1 MSVNSDNR
9 SPGLFHY
16 RLLSYYFAGVAG
28 IEPTSTVLETG
39 MLPLHQTPEPLRRI
53 ELLSFGYESN
63 IISHYTKE
71 ASNNIYKLKIT
82 SLLLAQ
88 VP

>member
-1 MSVNSDNR
+1 MLCILLKIKCSEKT
-9 SPGLFHY
+9 
-16 RLLSYYFAGVAG
+16 RLDLATPLYYAGVAG

-53 ELLSFGYESN
+53 ELLSFDYETK

-71 ASNNIYKLKIT
+71 AKK
-82 SLLLAQ
+82 
-88 VP
+88 